1 MLRERAKRTRELLM
15 ASTKAEKARQAA
27 QQAGSNPYVRRFIED
42 EELRTSVKEAFD
54 AAKNA
59 YQRMSNGK
67 GPVKALTDDKK
78 VQRDLKTAAENLKEA
93 SERIQGKRKKRHPLR
108 KLFVIAIVGG
118 ALAVALNEDLRKAV
132 LDRLFGA
139 EEEFEYTSQTTA
151 APEPTA
157 TE

>member
-1 MLRERAKRTRELLM
+1 M

-27 QQAGSNPYVRRFIED
+27 HHAGSNPYVRRFIED
-42 EELRTSVKEAFD
+42 EQLRASVKDAFEA
-54 AAKNA
+54 ARHA

-78 VQRDLKTAAENLKEA
+78 VQRDRRNAAENLKEA
-93 SERIQGKRKKRHPLR
+93 SERLKGKRKKRHPLR
-108 KLFVIAIVGG
+108 KLLLVGIVG
-118 ALAVALNEDLRKAV
+118 AVLAIALNEDLRKAV

-151 APEPTA
+151 ASAPTA
-157 TE
+157 TG

>member
-1 MLRERAKRTRELLM
+1 M
-15 ASTKAEKARQAA
+15 ASTRAEKARQAA

-42 EELRTSVKEAFD
+42 EELRTSVRDAFD
-54 AAKNA
+54 AARHA

-93 SERIQGKRKKRHPLR
+93 SERFQGKVKKRHPFR
-108 KLFVIAIVGG
+108 KLLVVGIVG
-118 ALAVALNEDLRKAV
+118 AVLAIALNEDLRKAV

-139 EEEFEYTSQTTA
+139 EEEFEYTASTT
-151 APEPTA
+151 PQSNSSSTTSESEPVGA
-157 TE
+157 S

>member
-1 MLRERAKRTRELLM
+1 M
-15 ASTKAEKARQAA
+15 ASTRAEKARQAA

-42 EELRTSVKEAFD
+42 EELRASVKEAFE
-54 AAKNA
+54 AVRHA

-78 VQRDLKTAAENLKEA
+78 VQRDLRTAAENLKEA
-93 SERIQGKRKKRHPLR
+93 SERIQGKRKKRHPFR
-108 KLFVIAIVGG
+108 KLLLIGIVG
-118 ALAVALNEDLRKAV
+118 AVLAIALNEDLRKAV

-151 APEPTA
+151 AAPEPTT

>member
-1 MLRERAKRTRELLM
+1 M
-15 ASTKAEKARQAA
+15 ASTKAEKARKAA

-42 EELRTSVKEAFD
+42 EELRDSVRDAFD
-54 AAKNA
+54 AARNA

-78 VQRDLKTAAENLKEA
+78 VQRDLRTAAENLKEA
-93 SERIQGKRKKRHPLR
+93 SDRFQGKRKKRHPLR
-108 KLFVIAIVGG
+108 KLFVIALVG
-118 ALAVALNEDLRKAV
+118 AVLAIALNEDLRKAV

-139 EEEFEYTSQTTA
+139 EEEFEYTSQTSA
-151 APEPTA
+151 SAPQPTP

>member
-1 MLRERAKRTRELLM
+1 M
-15 ASTKAEKARQAA
+15 ASTRADKARKAA
-27 QQAGSNPYVRRFIED
+27 QQAGSNPYVRRLIED
-42 EELRTSVKEAFD
+42 EELRDSVRDAFE

-93 SERIQGKRKKRHPLR
+93 SERFQGKRKKRHPFR
-108 KLFVIAIVGG
+108 KLFAIAIVGG
-118 ALAVALNEDLRKAV
+118 VLAIALNEDLRKAV

-151 APEPTA
+151 AAPEPTT